1 MRSIIIALSALLT
14 LSVGVSFSQIAV
26 TNTQTPTDLVQNVLL
41 GFGVTA
47 NNITVN
53 GIAANANLVQGNAT
67 YFDAA
72 GTTFPIPS
80 GVLLTTG
87 NGIAAIGPN
96 NSGSLSNNNPATPN
110 VGTDPHL
117 NAIAA
122 GTVTNGIVLEFDFV
136 PSGDTIS
143 FNYIFGS
150 EEYPE
155 FSPSSFND
163 AFGFFLWGPG
173 ITGPYALAGYP
184 AGGVNLAQIPGTTL
198 PVTINNLGPGAGQ
211 YPQYYLDNQNG
222 IAYGPAIQYDGTT
235 TVLSANASVQ
245 CNQTYHIKLCIGNVL
260 DTGWD
265 SGVFLQANS
274 FSSEAIQV
282 AVATVSGDTTVVE
295 GCSVADLM
303 FIRPQTQTADSLTI
317 NYTITGTATPGVDF
331 QNLPSPVVFV
341 PGQDTLVLTIDPI
354 ADGFSD
360 NMEYV
365 TITVETITSCG
376 DTIVS
381 SGTLW
386 FVDSVNIPID
396 EPDPIVPCVDD
407 SVMVTVSATGG
418 TPPYTFNWST
428 GEVGPTA
435 YLATVTGA
443 MTGSIDYYV
452 TVTDACNYTNTDT
465 VTVTLNQTLQI
476 DTMISYPSSACDP
489 TGAVSGFASGITGT
503 PYYNWTGPGPNSPN
517 FIDATVWQNL
527 SPGWYYFTV
536 TDNVCSVNDS
546 IMIDTEPGAVAS
558 GAASPNYGCAPL
570 NVTFTNNSQNAT
582 SYEWDF
588 GGGNI
593 VNTNNTNPI
602 NQTLLNSVV
611 VRLIAFDSQ
620 GCPDTTYIPVTVDP
634 CGCTD
639 PLATNYNPIAS
650 IDDGSC
656 VYPTPVVV
664 APNVFTPNGDNE
676 NDLFELDHQFAVEIE
691 LVIVNR
697 WGNIMYE
704 STGPN
709 PVWDGT
715 AGSND
720 AAEGTYFYKYRA
732 VGAGGDEITGHG
744 FVQLIRD

>member
-1 MRSIIIALSALLT
+1 MKQIKLLFGILALIPICLST
-14 LSVGVSFSQIAV
+14 LNAQITV
-26 TNTQTPTDLVQNVLL
+26 QNTMTVQDLVANVLV
-41 GFGVTA
+41 GTGVTA
-47 NNITVN
+47 TNITVN
-53 GIAANANLVQGNAT
+53 GSAANALVVQPAASQ
-67 YFDAA
+67 FDQN
-72 GTTFPIPS
+72 GTAFPIAN

-87 NGIAAIGPN
+87 AGGVAVGPN
-96 NSGSLSNNNPATPN
+96 NSGSLSNPG
-110 VGTDPHL
+110 GTILINDPDMD
-117 NAIAA
+117 AISSANL
-122 GTVTNGIVLEFDFV
+122 TNGIIIEFDFV
-136 PSGDTIS
+136 ATGNQLE
-143 FNYIFGS
+143 FNYLFGS
-150 EEYPE
+150 EEYHE
-155 FSPSSFND
+155 FAPPNGGVND
-163 AFGFFLWGPG
+163 VFGFFLSGTG
-173 ITGPYALAGYP
+173 IAGPYTNGA
-184 AGGVNLAQIPGTTL
+184 VNIATIPGTTTS
-198 PVTINNLGPGAGQ
+198 VSINNVNMITNQ
-211 YPQYYLDNQNG
+211 TYFQDNVG
-222 IAYGPAIQYDGTT
+222 GLAYGNAIQYDGTT
-235 TVLSANASVQ
+235 TLLTAFSELI
-245 CNQTYHIKLCIGNVL
+245 CGETYHIKLGIANAM
-260 DTGWD
+260 DQGWD
-265 SGVFLQANS
+265 SGVFIEGGSFTTNPVEFSFNS
-274 FSSEAIQV
+274 YSSN
-282 AVATVSGDTTVVE
+282 DTISE
-295 GCSVADLM
+295 GCSQFANLVFTRAGCGNEN
-303 FIRPQTQTADSLTI
+303 DSLVA
-317 NYTITGTATPGVDF
+317 YITYGGTANMGVDY
-331 QNLPSPVVFV
+331 NLLGDSVLLV
-341 PGQDTLVLTIDPI
+341 PGIDTVIWQINPFEDGLIEGPESIELTIMSVLI
-354 ADGFSD
+354 
-360 NMEYV
+360 N
-365 TITVETITSCG
+365 G
-376 DTIVS
+376 DTIYSSATFYIDDVPPFNVS
-381 SGTLW
+381 APDHNVQCLK
-386 FVDSVNIPID
+386 DSV
-396 EPDPIVPCVDD
+396 EVYAVPN
-407 SVMVTVSATGG
+407 GG
-418 TPPYTFNWST
+418 YPPYIYSWSN
-428 GEVGPTA
+428 GETDSSFYFHPPTNGS
-435 YLATVTGA
+435 TNFIVTL
-443 MTGSIDYYV
+443 
-452 TVTDACNYTNTDT
+452 TDACGYTAIDT
-465 VTVTLNQTLQI
+465 STVVMNQTLQI

-489 TGAVSGFASGITGT
+489 TGAVSGFASGMTGT

-536 TDNVCSVNDS
+536 TDDVCSVNDS

-656 VYPTPVVV
+656 VYPTPIVV

-709 PVWDGT
+709 PVWDGK